1 MFITSS
7 QAIAINHLS
16 IMTGRDTTPL
26 NPPKHHDNQDE
37 SLNSSEFLTAQQASG
52 KFYDAFK
59 LLTEL
64 SNRSGVL
71 EVSQEQVN
79 WTIYLQQ
86 GQLQYASM
94 SVQGLEELRYHLHYL
109 GCKKA
114 IEAMKAAKA
123 VENHQYSLEEM
134 SLDSVIYW
142 LNQQEFLDKN
152 QVSQLSQRISQEA
165 LEPLLWLSDGYYRWE
180 ESESTEPLV
189 SIIPHPK
196 LADLIEEFRNRLQHW
211 QKLLDQIS
219 SPYQRPYFFN
229 QRTAESLSNP
239 VIAKLAKLMRGVSIH
254 QLAAMIKQDEIKL
267 ARILYPH
274 IQSGDIFLR
283 EAKSPWNRLP
293 SIPKSAKPEQ
303 ANDAAQQTG
312 NTRSHSSVSQKTVKI
327 ACVDDSPT
335 ILREMQRLLGEEEYE
350 ITKIEN
356 PIEAASILFRVKPD
370 LVLMD
375 ISMPEI
381 NGYKLCSLLRNSNM
395 LWEVPIIMVTSRTG
409 VIDKVRAKA
418 SGATD
423 YLTKPFTKGS
433 LLQMIEKHLKSNN

>member
-1 MFITSS
+1 
-7 QAIAINHLS
+7 
-16 IMTGRDTTPL
+16 MTGSDKNYLTSPT
-26 NPPKHHDNQDE
+26 NHYHQEE

-52 KFYDAFK
+52 QFYDSFK

-71 EVSQEQVN
+71 EVTKEQVH
-79 WTIYLQQ
+79 WTIYLQN
-86 GQLQYASM
+86 GQLQYALM
-94 SVQGLEELRYHLHYL
+94 SVQALEELIYHLRYL
-109 GCKKA
+109 GYKDA
-114 IEAMKAAKA
+114 AEAVKAAKA
-123 VENHQYSLEEM
+123 VENHQYSLDDM

-142 LNQQEFLDKN
+142 LNQQGFLDSK
-152 QVSQLSQRISQEA
+152 QVSQVSKRVSTEA
-165 LEPLLWLSDGYYRWE
+165 LEPLLWLTDGYYSWE

-189 SIIPHPK
+189 SIIPGPK
-196 LADLIEEFRNRLQHW
+196 LTTLIEEFHNRLQHW
-211 QKLLDQIS
+211 QKLSDKIS

-229 QRTAESLSNP
+229 QRVAENLSNP
-239 VIAKLAKLMRGVSIH
+239 LLAKLSKLMRGFSIH
-254 QLAAMIKQDEIKL
+254 QLATIIKQDEIKL
-267 ARILYPH
+267 ARIFYPYL
-274 IQSGDIFLR
+274 QSGDIFLR
-283 EAKSPWNRLP
+283 EPKSPWNRLP
-293 SIPKSAKPEQ
+293 QLPKLPEQ
-303 ANDAAQQTG
+303 ETLNQTPE
-312 NTRSHSSVSQKTVKI
+312 TISSSSPSVAQKTIKI

-335 ILREMQRLLGEEEYE
+335 ILREMQRLLGDEEYE
-350 ITKIEN
+350 ITKIDN

-395 LWEVPIIMVTSRTG
+395 LWEVPIVMVTSRTG

-433 LLQMIEKHLKSNN
+433 LLQIVEKHLKSKN